1 MSKKTMYMPLFKNTL
16 LLKMLSIICAFSE
29 SVIFLLVESLT
40 LLLMAADGSGKWL
53 LKMTIS

>member
-1 MSKKTMYMPLFKNTL
+1 MYMPLFKNTL

-29 SVIFLLVESLT
+29 SVILLLVEGLT
-40 LLLMAADGSGKWL
+40 LMLMAAYGSGKWL